1 MAHAALNDVAPAD
14 LQLVRMMR
22 LSPSELA
29 VQLEALDLKYTTQVP
44 FPEINAAVVVMR
56 SWFSSHQAWDGGFF
70 GMRQNGKEDGM
81 FRARETGGTAPPK
94 VKSKLCLWLLPA
106 RIFRRGIVIGY

>member
-1 MAHAALNDVAPAD
+1 
-14 LQLVRMMR
+14 MMR

-81 FRARETGGTAPPK
+81 FRAAAQRLPK
-94 VKSKLCLWLLPA
+94 LSPNCAFGCCLHA
-106 RIFRRGIVIGY
+106 SSAVA

>member
-22 LSPSELA
+22 LSPSELT

-44 FPEINAAVVVMR
+44 RDHAAVVVMR
-56 SWFSSHQAWDGGFF
+56 CWFSSHQAWDGGFF

-81 FRARETGGTAPPK
+81 FRARETGGAAPPK

-106 RIFRRGIVIGY
+106 RIFRRGIVTGY